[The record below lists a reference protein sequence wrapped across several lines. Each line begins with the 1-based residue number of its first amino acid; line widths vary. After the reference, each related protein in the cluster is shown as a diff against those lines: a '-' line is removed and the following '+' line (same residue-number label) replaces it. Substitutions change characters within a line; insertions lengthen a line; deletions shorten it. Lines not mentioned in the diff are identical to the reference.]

1 MHSKLTDIEQD
12 KEIMELR
19 LNMAEIKTDM
29 KYTKE
34 KVNSIE
40 SKLDKFIE
48 CADNKYAGKD
58 IEQTVKEHSLKI
70 DKMNITMA
78 KYVGYA
84 SGIVAIV
91 VFIINKFL

>member
-58 IEQTVKEHSLKI
+58 IELTVKEHSKKI

>member
-58 IEQTVKEHSLKI
+58 IEQTVKEHSKKI

>member
-58 IEQTVKEHSLKI
+58 IEQTVKEHSKKI
-70 DKMNITMA
+70 NKMNLTMA

>member
-58 IEQTVKEHSLKI
+58 IEQTVKEHSKKI
-70 DKMNITMA
+70 NKMNLTMA

-91 VFIINKFL
+91 VFIINKFF